1 MVIAS
6 DARQPPKRTA
16 VNRRSAL
23 APAARDRRDVH
34 PTVHPKREF
43 AKNGK
48 KVHQEQKK
56 LTSKSLKTTP
66 EGIKRAPTKSRTVR
80 KNERVIN
87 TAKPPPLESMIPPQ
101 KKRPSNRRGSQ
112 TLLQKQKKDRKAEQE
127 DRNLPV
133 KLHKEEGVPP
143 MGIPPSAKRSSQL
156 LERKP

>member
-1 MVIAS
+1 MVLAS
-6 DARQPPKRTA
+6 DARQPAKRTA

-23 APAARDRRDVH
+23 APAARDKRDVH
-34 PTVHPKREF
+34 PTVHPKREL
-43 AKNGK
+43 A
-48 KVHQEQKK
+48 
-56 LTSKSLKTTP
+56 
-66 EGIKRAPTKSRTVR
+66 
-80 KNERVIN
+80 ERMIN
-87 TAKPPPLESMIPPQ
+87 TAKPPPLESMLPAQ

-143 MGIPPSAKRSSQL
+143 LGIPPSAKRSSQL